1 MSYSWKHIVYHPPY
15 QLLLSLGTRDQRFT
29 QMAVSLSPSLS
40 LLSELYSF
48 TVYTSLSSHQL
59 VDIWVVSS
67 FWQLGSNLFK
77 HLCTGVLYVHI
88 IFLGKYLGLRL
99 LGYMVV
105 WLTCQKNAILFFSMP
120 KYFCIPMRDSHVRI
134 SGAVHV
140 STWCCQVSRIL
151 AVLVGL

>member
-1 MSYSWKHIVYHPPY
+1 
-15 QLLLSLGTRDQRFT
+15 
-29 QMAVSLSPSLS
+29 MAVSLSPSLS

-88 IFLGKYLGLRL
+88 IFLGKYLGVRL

-105 WLTCQKNAILFFSMP
+105 
-120 KYFCIPMRDSHVRI
+120 
-134 SGAVHV
+134 
-140 STWCCQVSRIL
+140 
-151 AVLVGL
+151 